1 MQQLA
6 QNAKQKKRYTH
17 MAAVK
22 KVAACTEMLK
32 KHLRL
37 ALFSGAGGGLVSCRD
52 LQI

>member
-1 MQQLA
+1 
-6 QNAKQKKRYTH
+6 

-37 ALFSGAGGGLVSCRD
+37 ALFSGAGGTGFMQRFTDLVS
-52 LQI
+52 